1 MGQNFGLK
9 EKFITQ
15 IFFEFFAIKFDGNVW
30 SLIVALWDG
39 HVKSN
44 EICQVWFF
52 VFCGVGF
59 LWWSPKCTR
68 LIASVGFFQ
77 YQAFVYSDR
86 PLKGSSL
93 GGLDYVVY
101 PRHLR

>member
-39 HVKSN
+39 HVKFAR
-44 EICQVWFF
+44 CGFLFF
-52 VFCGVGF
+52 VVWIFVADA
-59 LWWSPKCTR
+59 WWS
-68 LIASVGFFQ
+68 LI
-77 YQAFVYSDR
+77 
-86 PLKGSSL
+86 KGRKKIQRAIL
-93 GGLDYVVY
+93 HVCIYL
-101 PRHLR
+101 P